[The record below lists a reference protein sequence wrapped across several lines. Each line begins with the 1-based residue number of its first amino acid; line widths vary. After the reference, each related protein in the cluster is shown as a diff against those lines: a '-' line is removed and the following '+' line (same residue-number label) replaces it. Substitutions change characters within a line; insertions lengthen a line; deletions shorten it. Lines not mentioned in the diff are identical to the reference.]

1 MRYLIQFAVPL
12 LIFALVAWGVL
23 GARRRRAQEQDE
35 SDGTWAFVAILA
47 IGAIVAIVL
56 FVVLGEWLTVG

>member
-1 MRYLIQFAVPL
+1 MRYLIQFAVPV

-23 GARRRRAQEQDE
+23 GARRRRAQEDQE

-47 IGAIVAIVL
+47 IGAMVAVAL
-56 FVVLGEWLTVG
+56 FMVLGEWLTVG